1 VLDRLAE
8 PDAGVEHDLLLADAG
23 GNGKRQALLEE
34 AEDIVDDVLVV
45 GVVLHGLRRPEHVH
59 QAYGAPGLG
68 DDLGHRRIAA
78 QRGDVVDDRRSRDQR
93 ATRDLGFGR
102 VHRDGRRD
110 LAAQGGHDGDDARR
124 LLVDRRRIGPGPRR
138 FAADVDDRGTVRG
151 HGLALTESG
160 FGMDEKATVRERVR
174 GHVEDP
180 HHAREIEITLQEEGI
195 GHQGSL
201 NLR

>member
-1 VLDRLAE
+1 VQGLDDRDHTL
-8 PDAGVEHDLLLADAG
+8 DLLLDRHRVGAG
-23 GNGKRQALLEE
+23 A
-34 AEDIVDDVLVV
+34 
-45 GVVLHGLRRPEHVH
+45 
-59 QAYGAPGLG
+59 
-68 DDLGHRRIAA
+68 
-78 QRGDVVDDRRSRDQR
+78 
-93 ATRDLGFGR
+93 
-102 VHRDGRRD
+102 
-110 LAAQGGHDGDDARR
+110 
-124 LLVDRRRIGPGPRR
+124 RR